1 MDAAVDFRGGCG
13 NLGGQLKSFYSEA
26 GTLSE
31 ARSDDARVMAS
42 LTYIGTRAR
51 VAVYDGPASAP
62 MVEDVDPA
70 PAKEYIENI
79 SSRVFDLARQRGGA
93 IPYTVIRELAENLLH
108 AGFAEPVI
116 SILDDGHTIRFS
128 DQGPGIRDKERA
140 LLPGY
145 TTATSEMKSIIRG
158 VGSGLPI
165 VSDFL
170 SVSGGSLSVE
180 DNLGGGSVVTISHGR
195 TPSRR
200 HMESAEFSSAVSEA
214 PAPVR
219 SREVSPSPVSAPP
232 LPFERPSEEIRLS
245 TRQKHVLALV
255 LETGLAGPSIVSR
268 ELGVGLSTAYRDLAS
283 LEEMGLITSEGGK
296 RALTPKGSTL
306 LGALMN
312 HNPGF

>member
-1 MDAAVDFRGGCG
+1 MWK
-13 NLGGQLKSFYSEA
+13 LGEQLKSFYSEPEA
-26 GTLSE
+26 LST
-31 ARSDDARVMAS
+31 AIPDDSRVVAS

-62 MVEDVDPA
+62 MVEDVSPA
-70 PAKEYIENI
+70 PAKEFIENL
-79 SSRVFDLARQRGGA
+79 SSKVFDLARQRGGA

-108 AGFAEPVI
+108 ASFAEPVI
-116 SILDDGHTIRFS
+116 SILDEGQTIRFS

-145 TTATSEMKSIIRG
+145 TTATTEMKAIIRG

-165 VSDFL
+165 VNDFL

-180 DNLGGGSVVTISHGR
+180 DNLGGGCVVTVSHGHR
-195 TPSRR
+195 
-200 HMESAEFSSAVSEA
+200 SAVSLPEPVLSAAIAGSSTDRAVRRDAA
-214 PAPVR
+214 PSAA
-219 SREVSPSPVSAPP
+219 SAPS
-232 LPFERPSEEIRLS
+232 LPFEGPAEEIRLS

-283 LEEMGLITSEGGK
+283 LEEMGLISSEGGK
-296 RALTPKGSTL
+296 RTLTPTGSSL

-312 HNPGF
+312 HTPGL